1 MRRVEVSSSPGP
13 SPFSHSPEC
22 VEGGF
27 CELRMYGVLR
37 SSCIISPRGNMI
49 LEDAHPS
56 QREHPVA
63 VTWPRDRRV
72 KAQES
77 YLPSF

>member
-1 MRRVEVSSSPGP
+1 MSENPMLTAPALPLTLIHERR
-13 SPFSHSPEC
+13 
-22 VEGGF
+22 EGEF
-27 CELRMYGVLR
+27 CELRNNGVLR
-37 SSCIISPRGNMI
+37 SSCTISPRRNTI
-49 LEDAHPS
+49 LGDAHPS

-72 KAQES
+72 KAQDR